1 MRTLA
6 NAIIDL
12 AAFLELSGDDIVDP
26 DAAVNA
32 MESLAFALKSAT
44 PEEVGAIRSAI
55 RERLGSSS
63 PERAEFLRSFAEN
76 VGLAEQTGGET
87 P

>member
-12 AAFLELSGDDIVDP
+12 AAFLELSGDDVVDP

-32 MESLAFALKSAT
+32 LESLAFALNSAT
-44 PEEVGAIRSAI
+44 PEEVAAVRSAI
-55 RERLGSSS
+55 RDQLTLS
-63 PERAEFLRSFAEN
+63 PSRERAEFLRSFAES
-76 VGLAEQTGGET
+76 VGLPQSGAV
-87 P
+87 

>member
-6 NAIIDL
+6 NAILDL
-12 AAFLELSGDDIVDP
+12 AAFLELSGDDVIDP

-32 MESLAFALKSAT
+32 MESLAFSLKSAT
-44 PEEVGAIRSAI
+44 PEEVAAVRSAI
-55 RERLGSSS
+55 REQVASAPS

-76 VGLAEQTGGET
+76 VGLPQSGAV
-87 P
+87 